1 MNNTLKYQH
10 LNLLFQ
16 SVLMLVVLN
25 CVYLYFTRYSFNL
38 GDNFMRSVYAVF
50 DLEDHVISI
59 AQAAYND
66 NHAVVPIE

>member
-1 MNNTLKYQH
+1 
-10 LNLLFQ
+10 
-16 SVLMLVVLN
+16 
-25 CVYLYFTRYSFNL
+25 
-38 GDNFMRSVYAVF
+38 MRSVYAVF